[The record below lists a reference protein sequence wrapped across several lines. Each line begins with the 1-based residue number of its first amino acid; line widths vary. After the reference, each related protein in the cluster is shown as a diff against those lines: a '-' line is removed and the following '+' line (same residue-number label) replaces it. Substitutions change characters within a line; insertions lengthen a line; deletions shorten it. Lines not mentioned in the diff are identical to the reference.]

1 MADQPGILEQ
11 TKEALADPD
20 ETLGEKAPGTPFA
33 LVALSYLGVLAVT
46 CGVIAF
52 AMWLAK

>member
-1 MADQPGILEQ
+1 MADQLGLLEQ
-11 TKEALADPD
+11 TKEALTDPN

-46 CGVIAF
+46 CGAIAF
-52 AMWLAK
+52 AMWIAR